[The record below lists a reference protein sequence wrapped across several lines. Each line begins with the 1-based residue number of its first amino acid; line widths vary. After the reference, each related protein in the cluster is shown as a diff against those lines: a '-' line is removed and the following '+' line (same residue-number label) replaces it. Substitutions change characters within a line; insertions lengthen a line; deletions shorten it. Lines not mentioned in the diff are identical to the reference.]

1 MDLQLQGG
9 QSLDSA
15 VEHIQ
20 MEEEMMTPKNILN
33 TTFELVLVFPCKTDQ
48 PQRSWTSSTTAKR
61 TVQLLCKALPLY
73 PARLSEISVHRHE
86 EFGLQITRWFIVI
99 SVFLRLRS
107 CTTMLLKI
115 VVEMWLLFLN
125 FLHKTSNNTESY
137 VSLNAQHK
145 IAPSAEEQIWSIS
158 LVSLGVRFTEYT
170 SPKTP
175 HSCEDIKTQRYYNPA
190 GDT

>member
-33 TTFELVLVFPCKTDQ
+33 TFKLVLVFPCKTDQ
-48 PQRSWTSSTTAKR
+48 PQRSWISSTSAKR
-61 TVQLLCKALPLY
+61 TVQLSCKAHPLY
-73 PARLSEISVHRHE
+73 PAKLSEISVHRQE
-86 EFGLQITRWFIVI
+86 EFGLQITWWFIVI
-99 SVFLRLRS
+99 SVLFRLCS

-137 VSLNAQHK
+137 AWHK
-145 IAPSAEEQIWSIS
+145 IAPHAEEQIWSIS
-158 LVSLGVRFTEYT
+158 LVSLQVHFTEHT
-170 SPKTP
+170 SLKTP
-175 HSCEDIKTQRYYNPA
+175 QFCRDIQTQHY
-190 GDT
+190 